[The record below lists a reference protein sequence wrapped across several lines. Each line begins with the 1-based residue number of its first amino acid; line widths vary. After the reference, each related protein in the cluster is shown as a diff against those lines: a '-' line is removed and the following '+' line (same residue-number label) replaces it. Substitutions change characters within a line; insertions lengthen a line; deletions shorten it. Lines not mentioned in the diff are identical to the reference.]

1 MNLTV
6 FFKKYNYIAK
16 KSAKISIQTNKTEE
30 IINVN
35 KPFKLKPTGK
45 DYLWGGNKLNEVFH
59 KNIEMSPLA
68 ETWECSTHPNGPSTV
83 CTGEYSGKILYEVL
97 KEHPEYLG
105 KHPLSLGLPLGQLPI
120 LIKFINAKHN
130 LSVQVH
136 PSDEYAKEHEN
147 GSLGKTEMWY
157 VLDADEGSQ
166 LIYGFSKT
174 ISKEEFKNSLD
185 DGTVEKYLQ
194 HVDVKK
200 GDVFLVESGT
210 AHGIGAGTM
219 VAEIQESS
227 DLTYRMYDYN
237 RVGKDGKKRELHI
250 QRSLDVT
257 NLNASPKYEHRK
269 PNIIDKSD
277 HKEELLCKCKYF
289 TTERWIS
296 NDKEII
302 NYQSDD
308 SSFKVILVLEGQGKI
323 KWNDDS
329 FDYQKGDCI
338 FVPANS
344 EKIEIIG
351 KVELLSVSC

>member
-1 MNLTV
+1 M
-6 FFKKYNYIAK
+6 
-16 KSAKISIQTNKTEE
+16 
-30 IINVN
+30 N

-45 DYLWGGNKLNEVFH
+45 DYLWGGNKLNEVFN
-59 KNIEMSPLA
+59 KNIDLSPLA

-83 CTGEYSGKILYEVL
+83 CTGEYSGKTLYEVL
-97 KEHPEYLG
+97 KENPNYLG
-105 KHPLSLGLPLGQLPI
+105 KHPLSLGLPSGQLPI
-120 LIKFINAKHN
+120 LIKFIDAKQN

-157 VLDADEGSQ
+157 VLEADEGAQ
-166 LIYGFSKT
+166 LIYGFNKS
-174 ISKEEFKNSLD
+174 ISKEEFKKSLD
-185 DGTVEKYLQ
+185 DGTVEQYLQ
-194 HVDVKK
+194 HVDVQK
-200 GDVFLVESGT
+200 GDVFFVESGT

-237 RVGKDGKKRELHI
+237 RVGKDGKKRELHV
-250 QRSLDVT
+250 QKSLDVT

-269 PNIIDKSD
+269 ATVIDKDD
-277 HKEELLCKCKYF
+277 HKEETLCECKYF
-289 TTERWIS
+289 STERWIS
-296 NDKEII
+296 NNNEVI

-308 SSFKVILVLEGQGKI
+308 NSFKVILVLDGQGKI
-323 KWNDDS
+323 KCKDDS

-344 EKIEIIG
+344 EDIEIVGKIEM
-351 KVELLSVSC
+351 LSVSC